1 MKRTENNI
9 YRTQSLK
16 PIENQKTGYPL
27 RGQTE
32 QKKKKKSFANDAI
45 PRTQGEYKITR

>member
-1 MKRTENNI
+1 MKKTENNI

-32 QKKKKKSFANDAI
+32 KKKKISFANDAI